1 VHRVVLD
8 TSVFV
13 SSLLVKEGVP
23 ARILGAWRDR
33 HFLLVSSRQII
44 AEIRSTLSYPRIRAK
59 YPVTDEDVDALVEL
73 VEKEAVLAPAAT
85 DVSDSGVRDPDD
97 AHVLAAAADVD
108 ADALVTSD
116 DDLLVLGSYRGT
128 PILKPREF
136 LQTFRLATDEV
147 RYADLLARFTPPP
160 RYLAERPLVEY
171 GAASPKPKRGRKKAA
186 AAASASGASSAPRD
200 EPGEAEEMGGEAP
213 CQLARFWDVEG

>member
-1 VHRVVLD
+1 MHRVVLD

-33 HFLLVSSRQII
+33 HFLLVSSRRII
-44 AEIRSTLSYPRIRAK
+44 AEIRSTLSYARIRAK
-59 YPVTDEDVDALVEL
+59 YPITDEDVEALVEL
-73 VEKEAVLAPAAT
+73 VEKEAVLAPAAS

-97 AHVLAAAADVD
+97 AHVLAAAADVG

-136 LQTFRLATDEV
+136 LETFRLATDEV

-171 GAASPKPKRGRKKAA
+171 GAAAPMPKPRRGRKKAS
-186 AAASASGASSAPRD
+186 ASAPSSGAGEATTA
-200 EPGEAEEMGGEAP
+200 EAEEMGGEAP

>member
-1 VHRVVLD
+1 MCGGGVHRVVLD

-13 SSLLVKEGVP
+13 SALLVKEGVP

-44 AEIRSTLSYPRIRAK
+44 GEIRSTLSYPRIRAK
-59 YPVTDEDVDALVEL
+59 YPITDEDVEALVEL
-73 VEKEAVLAPAAT
+73 VEKEAVLAPAT
-85 DVSDSGVRDPDD
+85 SDVSDAGVRDPDD
-97 AHVLAAAADVD
+97 AHVLAAAADVE

-128 PILKPREF
+128 PILKPRQF
-136 LQTFRLATDEV
+136 LETFRLATDEV
-147 RYADLLARFTPPP
+147 RYADLLSRFTPPP

-171 GAASPKPKRGRKKAA
+171 GAATKKV
-186 AAASASGASSAPRD
+186 AASASGAPADANDD
-200 EPGEAEEMGGEAP
+200 EPAEIEEMGGEAP